1 MASILSLDVG
11 TKTIGVARAY
21 ASGPRIATP
30 LTTLRRK
37 SVKKDAAVL
46 ADLCRRENVV
56 AVVVG
61 LPLEEDGAEG
71 RAVRLARQ
79 VGDALHE
86 QTQLPIHYQDE
97 RYSTLEA
104 SRRLR
109 MQGMDSRRQREVI
122 DQAAAAVILED
133 WLKEQDPKTT

>member
-21 ASGPRIATP
+21 TSGPQIATP
-30 LTTLRRK
+30 MMTLRRQ

-46 ADLCRRENVV
+46 ARLCEKEQVV
-56 AVVVG
+56 AIVVG
-61 LPLEEDGAEG
+61 LPMEEDGTEG

-79 VGDALHE
+79 VGDALHGL
-86 QTQLPIHYQDE
+86 TALPVHYQDE

-104 SRRLR
+104 SRRLSL
-109 MQGMDSRRQREVI
+109 QGMDSRRQRDVI

-133 WLKEQDPKTT
+133 WLRTQSQN

>member
-1 MASILSLDVG
+1 MACILSLDVG

-21 ASGPRIATP
+21 TDGPQIASP
-30 LTTLRRK
+30 LMTLRRK
-37 SVKKDAAVL
+37 SVKKDAAAL
-46 ADLCRRENVV
+46 AELCSKHSID

-79 VGDALHE
+79 VGDALGE
-86 QTQLPIHYQDE
+86 ASGLPIHYQDE

-104 SRRLR
+104 SRRLSER
-109 MQGMDSRRQREVI
+109 GLDARRQKAVI

-133 WLKEQDPKTT
+133 WLKAQN

>member
-11 TKTIGVARAY
+11 TKTIGVARART
-21 ASGPRIATP
+21 SGPVIATP
-30 LTTLRRK
+30 LLTLRRK
-37 SVKKDAAVL
+37 SVKKDAAAV
-46 ADLCRRENVV
+46 AELCHKHNIE

-61 LPLEEDGAEG
+61 LPLEEDGNEG

-79 VGDALHE
+79 VGDAVGAL
-86 QTQLPIHYQDE
+86 TGLAIHYQDE

-104 SRRLR
+104 SRRLSER
-109 MQGMDSRRQREVI
+109 GLDARRQKAVI

-133 WLKEQDPKTT
+133 WLKAQG

>member
-21 ASGPRIATP
+21 TDGPRIATP
-30 LTTLRRK
+30 MTTLKRR
-37 SVKKDAAVL
+37 SVKKDAAAL
-46 ADLCRRENVV
+46 AILCTKHS
-56 AVVVG
+56 AAAIVVG
-61 LPLEEDGAEG
+61 LPLEEDGNEG

-79 VGDALHE
+79 VGDALGAL
-86 QTQLPIHYQDE
+86 TGLPIHYQDE

-104 SRRLR
+104 SRRLSE
-109 MQGMDSRRQREVI
+109 QGLDTRRQRSVI

-133 WLKEQDPKTT
+133 WLVAQN